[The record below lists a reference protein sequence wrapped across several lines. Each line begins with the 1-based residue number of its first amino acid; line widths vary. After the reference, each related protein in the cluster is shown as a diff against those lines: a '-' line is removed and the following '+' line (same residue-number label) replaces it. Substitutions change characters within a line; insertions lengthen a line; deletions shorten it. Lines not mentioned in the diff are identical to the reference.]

1 MGEEGEK
8 NTKFFLGLEKARQTR
23 KNITALKDN
32 NGKLI
37 KKQSKILEL
46 EREYYITLYETK
58 NPDPIKI
65 EEYIEATNIEN
76 KLSRDESNAAE
87 GELTIE
93 ECSKSVFQMKL
104 NKAPGIDGLTVEFY
118 RTFWPFLKHFAV
130 KVFNN
135 CYVKEELS
143 NTQKIGLISLIYK
156 KNDPLSLDNYRPIT
170 LLVSIFKRVIGR

>member
-1 MGEEGEK
+1 MSKIYSDKAKGSQIRSRIKWVEEGEK
-8 NTKFFLGLEKARQTR
+8 NTKLFLGLEKARQTR

-32 NGKLI
+32 KDKLI
-37 KKQSKILEL
+37 KKKKSKILEL
-46 EREYYITLYETK
+46 EREYYIVLYESK

-104 NKAPGIDGLTVEFY
+104 NKAPGIDGLT
-118 RTFWPFLKHFAV
+118 
-130 KVFNN
+130 
-135 CYVKEELS
+135 
-143 NTQKIGLISLIYK
+143 
-156 KNDPLSLDNYRPIT
+156 
-170 LLVSIFKRVIGR
+170 RVL